1 MYRIV
6 MEKRNKKKKNLHAGE
21 SVILDFS
28 IENSNYF
35 FFFYL
40 IAVTLTHCH
49 SLEPYPKQS
58 KSAL

>member
-1 MYRIV
+1 

-35 FFFYL
+35 FFYS
-40 IAVTLTHCH
+40 IAVTLT
-49 SLEPYPKQS
+49 QS
-58 KSAL
+58 FT

>member
-1 MYRIV
+1 

>member
-1 MYRIV
+1 

-35 FFFYL
+35 FLFGRRD
-40 IAVTLTHCH
+40 VD
-49 SLEPYPKQS
+49 SLS
-58 KSAL
+58 FT

>member
-35 FFFYL
+35 FFLFDRRD
-40 IAVTLTHCH
+40 VD
-49 SLEPYPKQS
+49 SLS
-58 KSAL
+58 FT